1 VLPCRAWGGRALS
14 ALAVRGAGVMM
25 DLSALRF
32 NEQELIP
39 TIVQDVVTGQ
49 VLMLAYMNRE
59 ALQKTLATGIAHYW
73 SRSRAKLWQKGET
86 SGHIQYVREIRYD
99 CDADTLLMRVEQV
112 GVACHTGQRSCFFRP
127 LFESPQ
133 HASPQ
138 GSEALLSQ
146 LYEVILERKQRA
158 PQESY
163 VASLM
168 ARGQDQVLKKI
179 VEEAA
184 EVVMASK
191 DGQPQ
196 AIIYEMAD
204 LWFHSIVALGWH
216 SISPQEVLEE
226 LHRRFGTSGLRSAH
240 LLPSTATP
248 EQSA

>member
-1 VLPCRAWGGRALS
+1 
-14 ALAVRGAGVMM
+14 M
-25 DLSALRF
+25 DLSSLRF

-39 TIVQDVVTGQ
+39 AIVQDVASGQ

-59 ALQKTLATGIAHYW
+59 ALYKTLATGIAHYW

-112 GVACHTGQRSCFFRP
+112 GVACHTGQRSCFFRS
-127 LFESPQ
+127 LFESAQ
-133 HASPQ
+133 HTSEQ

-146 LYEVILERKQRA
+146 IYEVILERKQRA

-196 AIIYEMAD
+196 AIVHEVAD

-216 SISPQEVLEE
+216 SIPPQEVLEE
-226 LHRRFGTSGLRSAH
+226 LQRRFGKSGLRSTQ
-240 LLPSTATP
+240 LPPSPTTP